1 MKTLYPKSDDEI
13 INELDNL
20 IYQDPEKI
28 NDFNAGWVIASEY
41 LSGNVK
47 HKLNYAKS
55 VNADNKFDKNIEAL
69 ERVQPI
75 PLEYDEI
82 SVKLGSTW
90 IPEDVYHQF
99 CSELLDIQSWNKSKL
114 KIKY

>member
-1 MKTLYPKSDDEI
+1 MKTLYPKSEEEMID
-13 INELDNL
+13 ELDNL
-20 IYQDPEKI
+20 IYQDPEKL
-28 NDFNAGWVIASEY
+28 NDFNKGWVIASEY

-55 VNADNKFDKNIEAL
+55 INEDNKYDKNILAL
-69 ERVQPI
+69 ERVQPT

-90 IPEDVYHQF
+90 IPEDV
-99 CSELLDIQSWNKSKL
+99 
-114 KIKY
+114 